1 MNRKQVRLLQALNF
15 SDTLEQQFSI
25 LSKIKDWNTNRK
37 VNAKAK
43 QVNKQAENVSKGVN
57 DILNA
62 AMKYSKTQVE
72 GFTPRGDITLW
83 VKFGFNKV
91 ISKLKEAYQEHY
103 DYIEGKLDIKLKP
116 TNKNVVILE
125 VNKNNN
131 YLLILQTKCPKATY
145 TTSYNLN
152 TKQIKNTTKS

>member
-1 MNRKQVRLLQALNF
+1 MNNKQIRLLRALNF
-15 SDTLEQQFSI
+15 SDTLEQNFSI
-25 LSKIKDWNTNRK
+25 FGKIKDWNTNRK
-37 VNAKAK
+37 VNAQVKN
-43 QVNKQAENVSKGVN
+43 VNKQAEKVSKGVD
-57 DILNA
+57 DILKA

-72 GFTPRGDITLW
+72 GFTPRGDIMLW
-83 VKFGFNKV
+83 VKYGFNKV
-91 ISKLKEAYQEHY
+91 ISKLKDAYQEHY

-125 VNKNNN
+125 VNKKNE